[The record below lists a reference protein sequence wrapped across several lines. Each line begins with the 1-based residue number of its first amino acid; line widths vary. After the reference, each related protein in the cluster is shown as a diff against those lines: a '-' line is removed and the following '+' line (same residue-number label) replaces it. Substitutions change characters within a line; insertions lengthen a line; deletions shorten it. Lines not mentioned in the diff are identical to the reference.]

1 MRDYG
6 HGPDDRTGDKLM
18 RSLPQR
24 QNRGRPAHLPLFA
37 AIANDPFITPTPSQL
52 PQKCSPRCRKFPLDT
67 NAPDKWVRRFPM
79 HWRRSPRAL
88 LIASTAPPLN
98 NTAAPSRPRDT
109 AIGTIVRQSRA
120 WGRKRPLD
128 REATL
133 VWRTSF
139 EAALSVGGSYA
150 ELGQG
155 HTVSGQPWS

>member
-67 NAPDKWVRRFPM
+67 NAPDKWVRR
-79 HWRRSPRAL
+79 
-88 LIASTAPPLN
+88 N
-98 NTAAPSRPRDT
+98 AAAFGGNPNLVTLGGQSAGATDT
-109 AIGTIVRQSRA
+109 GA
-120 WGRKRPLD
+120 
-128 REATL
+128 
-133 VWRTSF
+133 
-139 EAALSVGGSYA
+139 
-150 ELGQG
+150 
-155 HTVSGQPWS
+155 

>member
-67 NAPDKWVRRFPM
+67 NAPDKWVRAISDLEVLATDDPVRS
-79 HWRRSPRAL
+79 WR
-88 LIASTAPPLN
+88 
-98 NTAAPSRPRDT
+98 SRM
-109 AIGTIVRQSRA
+109 
-120 WGRKRPLD
+120 LD
-128 REATL
+128 LFDGLAR
-133 VWRTSF
+133 RTP
-139 EAALSVGGSYA
+139 AYGD
-150 ELGQG
+150 
-155 HTVSGQPWS
+155 

>member
-67 NAPDKWVRRFPM
+67 NAPDKWVQ
-79 HWRRSPRAL
+79 
-88 LIASTAPPLN
+88 APPGDSLQ
-98 NTAAPSRPRDT
+98 PE
-109 AIGTIVRQSRA
+109 AIGAVIEVTKWLKPSMCRPTRRPFRGRLTRLRASARVRDCRA
-120 WGRKRPLD
+120 
-128 REATL
+128 
-133 VWRTSF
+133 
-139 EAALSVGGSYA
+139 
-150 ELGQG
+150 
-155 HTVSGQPWS
+155 

>member
-67 NAPDKWVRRFPM
+67 NAPDKWV
-79 HWRRSPRAL
+79 
-88 LIASTAPPLN
+88 
-98 NTAAPSRPRDT
+98 PSRQRVATFLIRQGRSGNGT
-109 AIGTIVRQSRA
+109 ADWFSARHEPNAERPCCIPYNSRGGPVESSHDAPNPQCIPHKVVKGGSLSLCAKLLPALSTGGGSRA
-120 WGRKRPLD
+120 DD
-128 REATL
+128 R
-133 VWRTSF
+133 
-139 EAALSVGGSYA
+139 
-150 ELGQG
+150 
-155 HTVSGQPWS
+155 